1 MKRIGEYVL
10 GIIGV
15 ILSGLMLICGLLF
28 LFIEGNEEMKSEMDK
43 MMQSDP
49 ALTGTDITAVLN
61 MFGAIGW
68 AFTIA
73 SILGLVLGLVA
84 IFVLKAR
91 KPKAAGILFIL
102 AGVLVAL
109 VSILAGF
116 LPGILYLI
124 AGIMC
129 LVRKQRPSDLVSS

>member
-15 ILSGLMLICGLLF
+15 ILSGLMLLFGLLF
-28 LFIEGNEEMKSEMDK
+28 LFVEGNGQLKLEMEK

-49 ALTGTDITAVLN
+49 ALNGTDITAVMN
-61 MFGAIGW
+61 IFGAIGW

-73 SILGLVLGLVA
+73 SILGFVLGLVA

-91 KPKAAGILFIL
+91 KPKAAGIFFITG
-102 AGVLVAL
+102 GVLVGL
-109 VSILAGF
+109 VSVGAGF
-116 LPGILYLI
+116 LPGLLYLI

-129 LVRKQRPSDLVSS
+129 LVRKEKTGDFNAG